1 MTCEKF
7 AATIKNRDEEQYQ
20 QWVKANA
27 KPCPR
32 CHANIEKNGGCTSVG
47 SQLLPP
53 LRVAGYTH
61 FAACLLLSLRQS
73 HDLQE
78 LPASGSKIVLSCLL
92 SLEQYANLLRLRLRE
107 CYSSA
112 GSALATTRLTTS
124 ASVLVLAS
132 NSLEQTYRPTYQP
145 TEPFIAGARLSQYLS
160 HSQHSSVCSTQP
172 SWQID

>member
-1 MTCEKF
+1 VGQWHADMTCEEF

-47 SQLLPP
+47 SQLLPR
-53 LRVAGYTH
+53 LRVAGYSPRRLL
-61 FAACLLLSLRQS
+61 AALSLSLSLRQS

-78 LPASGSKIVLSCLL
+78 LPASGSETILSCLL

-107 CYSSA
+107 
-112 GSALATTRLTTS
+112 
-124 ASVLVLAS
+124 
-132 NSLEQTYRPTYQP
+132 
-145 TEPFIAGARLSQYLS
+145 
-160 HSQHSSVCSTQP
+160 
-172 SWQID
+172 